1 MMNIMKN
8 KSSFWHSLFETIN
21 KKLKPSEKVINHRIL
36 EKEIYG
42 LAAAAFLLFIFFLI
56 YYFSNVNSI

>member
-1 MMNIMKN
+1 MKN
-8 KSSFWHSLFETIN
+8 KSSFWHSLFEIIN

-42 LAAAAFLLFIFFLI
+42 LAAFLLFIFFLI

>member
-8 KSSFWHSLFETIN
+8 KSSFWHSLFEIIN

-36 EKEIYG
+36 EKELYG
-42 LAAAAFLLFIFFLI
+42 LAAFLLFIFFLI